1 MDIKNQPK
9 TAKKFECDFCH
20 YKCSKASNW
29 SEHLSTRKHNLL
41 SKGYIKDKKGY
52 INPAGE
58 NENSIFLFQ
67 NFFGQLFFGHLFLSI
82 FRSAKKVLKMAFFV
96 HFVWFKLFWGIYYI
110 SLKTA

>member
-58 NENSIFLFQ
+58 NENSIP
-67 NFFGQLFFGHLFLSI
+67 G
-82 FRSAKKVLKMAFFV
+82 RSSVP
-96 HFVWFKLFWGIYYI
+96 HI
-110 SLKTA
+110 SNYALWVIDENEITFYESLD